1 MKFLNLYAGLT
12 VFSLAACTSVV
23 STNDAASFPTPRLS
37 STETLANIE
46 VKDTIKGEGCASQ
59 YLYFIT
65 TGDSKYLQQS
75 GNSPSKHDLLEKAKS
90 AATFDALGTKDGL
103 TTDLLI
109 NPVWSI
115 QDDDYWLSKRVCAK
129 VIGYRGVINGFKKA
143 ESVTRTEG
151 AKEDNSITI
160 EEITSA
166 AGSKLFQVRKA
177 K

>member
-1 MKFLNLYAGLT
+1 VKSFNLSAALTAFYLAGC
-12 VFSLAACTSVV
+12 SSVV
-23 STNDAASFPTPRLS
+23 STNDGTSFPTPRLS

-46 VKDTIKGEGCASQ
+46 VKDIIKGEGCANQ
-59 YLYFIT
+59 YFYFIT
-65 TGDSKYLQQS
+65 TGDNKYLQPS

-115 QDDDYWLSKRVCAK
+115 QDDDYLISKRVCAK

-143 ESVTRTEG
+143 ESVTRTGG
-151 AKEDNSITI
+151 AKDDNSVTI

-166 AGSKLFQVRKA
+166 AGTKIFQVRKA